1 MRFLHTA
8 DWQIGMKAAHVGSV
22 GERVRAERLHAA
34 ERVVELAIRHEAEF
48 ILVAGDTFE
57 DNAVDRLLVQ
67 RVAEILGKFPR
78 NVYLLSGNHDPLGPG
93 SVWEHP
99 VWSRHPRIVIPRTTD
114 PIPLPGGMLFPAPL
128 KEKYSTHDPTAHINA
143 RECTEIAIGLAHGTV
158 QLSEQDVV
166 DYPIPRNAANRAGL
180 DYLAIGHWH
189 SFATFPGNDGVPRLV
204 YSGTHETTK
213 FGERD
218 SGNAL
223 LVEIAERGAPPQITS
238 LKTGG
243 LTWRV
248 LESTIR
254 EAADLTTICELLE
267 AVPEPQKCLF
277 DIRLSGVLAPAGQQ
291 ELERLQALQ
300 VKFCYARIDLS
311 NLFPS
316 PQDEAW
322 LDELPAGVLRQT
334 AEELRRFA
342 EPAAVR
348 PTGVT
353 AEVATAALVDLYRY
367 WRETQR

>member
-8 DWQIGMKAAHVGSV
+8 DWQIGMKAAHVG
-22 GERVRAERLHAA
+22 GAGDRVRAERLHAA
-34 ERVVELAIRHEAEF
+34 ERVVELAIRHNAEF
-48 ILVAGDTFE
+48 MVVAGDTFE

-93 SVWEHP
+93 SVWDHP
-99 VWSRHPRIVIPRTTD
+99 VWRRHPRIVIPQTTE
-114 PIPLPGGMLFPAPL
+114 PIPLPGGVLFPAPL
-128 KEKYSTHDPTAHINA
+128 KEKYSTHDPTAHIDA
-143 RECTEIAIGLAHGTV
+143 RECTEITIGLAHGTV
-158 QLSEQDVV
+158 QGNEHDVV
-166 DYPIPRNAANRAGL
+166 DYPIPRNAATRAGL

-189 SFATFPGNDGVPRLV
+189 SFASFPGSDGAARLV

-223 LVEIAERGAPPQITS
+223 LVEIAERGAAPILTP

-243 LTWRV
+243 FTWRV
-248 LESTIR
+248 LEPTIR
-254 EAADLTTICELLE
+254 ETADLTTICEQLE

-277 DIRLSGVLAPAGQQ
+277 DIRLFGVLAPTGQQ

-300 VKFCYARIDLS
+300 GKFCYARIELA
-311 NLFPS
+311 NLLPS
-316 PQDEAW
+316 PQDAAW
-322 LDELPAGVLRQT
+322 LDELPAGILRQT
-334 AEELRRFA
+334 AEELRRYT

-348 PTGVT
+348 PVGVT